1 MMKLFKNIRYK
12 IASLFLLFRIHGDV
26 SGQMTASGNFDPEI
40 NYYRQVDTVGQL
52 PQNPIL
58 FIGSSSIKNWIKLDS
73 AFVGYPILN
82 RGFGGSTFED
92 VINYADDVILKYD
105 PKQIVIYCGENDF
118 AAVDT
123 ISPEI
128 VFSRFVNLISVIRN
142 KYTDVPIIYISL
154 KPSPSKINM
163 MHKIIAFNSMV
174 AVYSVQQSNITFAN
188 IYSRMLTPDGRPD
201 TTYFYDDKLHM
212 NEKGYAVW
220 NEVLRPL
227 LVE

>member
-1 MMKLFKNIRYK
+1 MMKLFENIRYK

-26 SGQMTASGNFDPEI
+26 SGQMTVEGNFEPEI

-52 PQNPIL
+52 PENPIL

-73 AFVGYPILN
+73 VFVGYPILN

-123 ISPEI
+123 ITPEI

-142 KYTDVPIIYISL
+142 KYTDVPIVYISL

-174 AVYSVQQSNITFAN
+174 AVYSAQQNNITFAN
-188 IYSRMLTPDGRPD
+188 IYSRMLTPDGQPD
-201 TTYFYDDKLHM
+201 TSYFYDDKLHM
-212 NEKGYAVW
+212 NEKGYGVW
-220 NEVLRPL
+220 NEVVRPL

>member
-1 MMKLFKNIRYK
+1 M
-12 IASLFLLFRIHGDV
+12 
-26 SGQMTASGNFDPEI
+26 GNFED
-40 NYYRQVDTVGQL
+40 NL
-52 PQNPIL
+52 
-58 FIGSSSIKNWIKLDS
+58 
-73 AFVGYPILN
+73 
-82 RGFGGSTFED
+82 TFED

-163 MHKIIAFNSMV
+163 MHKIIAFNTMV
-174 AVYSVQQSNITFAN
+174 AVYSAQQSNITFAN
-188 IYSRMLTPDGRPD
+188 IYSRMLTPDGQPD
-201 TTYFYDDKLHM
+201 TSYFYDDKLHM